1 MKFSNCIDEWSTDD
15 FMVQLQHFCDA
26 STAFMHFVIP
36 LELIY
41 FIRMY
46 KVFPSKLAIIYF
58 GTFSILCG
66 VSYLTDLWRYSRYYK
81 YSETSALVI
90 KIVQV
95 CAAVASWLTVVVM
108 YFVTPKFLRI
118 RENVHLLENR
128 VDDLS
133 RKKSLLLR
141 KVATR
146 RSIVNLIDVIRS
158 TVYGYDIVE
167 STLVGLGKIF
177 DLEECSF
184 WFPSHTNKS
193 LQLSHS
199 LNHVYSVGS
208 VVPMNLPFVSK
219 IINAVGAVRIPYTCP
234 LVRANKC
241 TKRAMKFEA
250 VAIRVPLSFS
260 ESDDSLNACVMS
272 YAVMVL
278 VLPPDNIRKF
288 RKYELELLGAVVKQV
303 SVALGHASTIEDSF
317 MARYHL
323 KEQLSCKE
331 VGLWGIMKA
340 LHNPDDYKT
349 ENFNPMEIPLCD
361 VSSFL
366 QDNTS
371 VIFSVE
377 TLLQNEKDG
386 MLVLNIRAFHL
397 SEVIKQVFNVIKVA
411 AEVKKLSLSL
421 VLAPDLPVKALGD
434 IERLMQV
441 ILIVMGNAVKFTKEG
456 HILVKASVVKP
467 NPRRAWRPSKFLL
480 VSSDTH
486 FYLKVQVEDS
496 GCGID
501 PKDIPSLFDL
511 PNTSNRHS
519 SVLHGLPICKWLV
532 DAMGGEIWVESD
544 GLGKGCTATI
554 IVALGVFDSD

>member
-1 MKFSNCIDEWSTDD
+1 MKFGNCIDEWSTDD
-15 FMVQLQHFCDA
+15 FMVKLQHFCDA
-26 STAFMHFVIP
+26 LTAFTHFVIP

-58 GTFSILCG
+58 GIFSILCG
-66 VSYLTDLWRYSRYYK
+66 VRYVTDLWRYSQ

-118 RENVHLLENR
+118 RENEHLLKNR

-133 RKKSLLLR
+133 RKKSLLLL

-158 TVYGYDIVE
+158 TVDGYDIVE
-167 STLVGLGKIF
+167 SIVVGLGKIF

-184 WFPSHTNKS
+184 WFPSHTNKT
-193 LQLSHS
+193 LLLSHS

-208 VVPMNLPFVSK
+208 VVPM
-219 IINAVGAVRIPYTCP
+219 RIPYTCP
-234 LVRANKC
+234 LVRANKF

-278 VLPPDNIRKF
+278 VLPSDNIRKF
-288 RKYELELLGAVVKQV
+288 RKYELELLGAVVEQV

-331 VGLWGIMKA
+331 VALWDIMKA
-340 LHNPDDYKT
+340 LQNPDDYKT
-349 ENFNPMEIPLCD
+349 ENFNPMEIPVCD

-366 QDNTS
+366 QDTTS

-377 TLLQNEKDG
+377 TLLQNENDG
-386 MLVLNIRAFHL
+386 TLVLNLRAFHL
-397 SEVIKQVFNVIKVA
+397 SDVIKQVFNVIKVA
-411 AEVKKLSLSL
+411 AEVKKLPLSI
-421 VLAPDLPVKALGD
+421 VLAPDLPDKAFGD

-456 HILVKASVVKP
+456 HIIVKASVVKP
-467 NPRRAWRPSKFLL
+467 NPRRAWRPSKFHL
-480 VSSDTH
+480 VLSDIH

-501 PKDIPSLFDL
+501 PKDIPSLFNL

-519 SVLHGLPICKWLV
+519 SVLHGLPICK
-532 DAMGGEIWVESD
+532 
-544 GLGKGCTATI
+544 
-554 IVALGVFDSD
+554 